1 MPDEIALRGE
11 MDHEQIALLKRT
23 ICKGATDDELAL
35 FTQVCNRTGLDPFAR
50 QVFAVKRWDS
60 RERREV
66 MAIQVSIDGFRLVA
80 ERSGKYAGQI
90 GPFWCGPDG
99 EWREVWLSPDP
110 PAAAKIGILRRDFSE
125 PLWSVAT
132 FDQYAQLTREGK
144 LSGLWAKMPALM
156 LAKCCESLGLRRA
169 FPAELSGLYSPE
181 EMAQAEPPPPPA
193 EPPAQTV
200 EHKPR
205 FDRNAAVLEARREPV
220 EVVDAVATT
229 RLAPE
234 PPPNFV
240 DIHPTSAAAA
250 NLSFPGMNAGTDGLG
265 DPGPTTF
272 AAEGIAV
279 DDDAIRAKAAQ
290 LQADIDRFDKPAV
303 VFEGSAASLAAAP
316 VPSNNDWN
324 EALLVAICIG
334 LEEAKGLD
342 DVLKLRAY
350 TISLVEPWKGK
361 AMLAIQ
367 REVDKLDSGGD
378 KGASVLKTLMDEIES
393 TTNRNEANAVCSRAQ
408 RLNLPPEDWRA
419 FYAAYQGKLVTFKP
433 PVAPRKKGATK

>member
-1 MPDEIALRGE
+1 MADEIALRGE

-99 EWREVWLSPDP
+99 EWREVWLSPEP

-181 EMAQAEPPPPPA
+181 EMAQAEPPPPA
-193 EPPAQTV
+193 EPPATV

-205 FDRNAAVLEARREPV
+205 FDRNTAVLEARREPV
-220 EVVDAVATT
+220 EVVNAVATT

-234 PPPNFV
+234 PPPNFIDHERYDMTQPEDTTRV
-240 DIHPTSAAAA
+240 FADA
-250 NLSFPGMNAGTDGLG
+250 
-265 DPGPTTF
+265 GPTTF
-272 AAEGIAV
+272 ASEGIDAG
-279 DDDAIRAKAAQ
+279 DDAIKAKAAQ
-290 LQADIDRFDKPAV
+290 LQEDIDRFDRPTI

-378 KGASVLKTLMDEIES
+378 KGASVLKTLMGEIES
-393 TTNRNEANAVCSRAQ
+393 TTNRNEANAVCSKAQ

-433 PVAPRKKGATK
+433 PVAPRKRGATK